1 MLYWKAALI
10 RMGPRS
16 DFQGLK
22 VGFELAEL
30 CTLRS
35 FRRGFIPVHTWRDG
49 MTSVTFL
56 SV

>member
-1 MLYWKAALI
+1 
-10 RMGPRS
+10 MGPQS

-35 FRRGFIPVHTWRDG
+35 SRRGFIPVHTWRDG